1 MPIQPATKPNPASL
15 GHNTVPKPPQS
26 TIDEL
31 KAKLLRYDRTPFL
44 EMLAVFLAQM
54 PSWEAISK
62 LRETDPLKY
71 IKAVEALQRMGGYIE
86 TSEHIVRHNFEDMSD
101 MQLQEYLRS
110 ARARAPLELQAIDV
124 EAKAIG
130 HSDAA
135 PLPQHAAEDTRQH
148 ETVLELRHE
157 PTAVVPL
164 PRYSAED

>member
-15 GHNTVPKPPQS
+15 GHNMVPKPPQS

-44 EMLAVFLAQM
+44 EMLAVFIAQM

-62 LRETDPLKY
+62 LRENDPLKY

-110 ARARAPLELQAIDV
+110 ARSRAPLELTAETV
-124 EAKAIG
+124 ETKAIG
-130 HSDAA
+130 HNDAA
-135 PLPQHAAEDTRQH
+135 PLPTTSAVEMHQH
-148 ETVLELRHE
+148 ETAAELRH
-157 PTAVVPL
+157 
-164 PRYSAED
+164 AEDADPHYRSHAAVE